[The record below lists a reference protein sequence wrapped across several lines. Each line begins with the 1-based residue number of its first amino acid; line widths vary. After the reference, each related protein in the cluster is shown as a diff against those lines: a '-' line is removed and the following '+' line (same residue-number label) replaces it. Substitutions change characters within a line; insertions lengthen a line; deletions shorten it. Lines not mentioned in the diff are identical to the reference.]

1 MLILTE
7 WLFKR
12 ILEKRRLIELSNLL
26 SEQEKKKKSKKK
38 LENLLEEN
46 KKIKINLQEM

>member
-26 SEQEKKKKSKKK
+26 SEQEKKKKYKKK